1 MPRLI
6 RLEATGP
13 IKIDPASFPRDEQGN
28 LKPIFICAC
37 GLSQNLPF
45 CDGTHKACRAA
56 EQPGKLYVYDDARK
70 VVVEER
76 EEQG

>member
-28 LKPIFICAC
+28 LKPMFICAC
-37 GLSQNLPF
+37 GLSKNMPF
-45 CDGTHKACRAA
+45 CDGTHKVCRTN
-56 EQPGKLYVYDDARK
+56 EQPGMLAVYDHSRTSIVETRPDA
-70 VVVEER
+70 
-76 EEQG
+76 

>member
-6 RLEATGP
+6 RHDANGP

-28 LKPIFICAC
+28 LKPIWICAC

-45 CDGTHKACRAA
+45 CDGAHKSCASTER
-56 EQPGKLYVYDDARK
+56 PGVVSVYDPARK
-70 VVVEER
+70 KIIEDR
-76 EEQG
+76 TDA

>member
-28 LKPIFICAC
+28 LKPMFICAC
-37 GLSQNLPF
+37 GLSKNMPF
-45 CDGTHKACRAA
+45 CDGTHKACRTN
-56 EQPGKLYVYDDARK
+56 EQPGVLSVYDSSRTSIVETRPDA
-70 VVVEER
+70 
-76 EEQG
+76 